1 MVLKR
6 DSIRGP
12 SGSGNRGPEGPGGA
26 RYPGPVTRGALAAV
40 VLLLILLP
48 SSAGAVS
55 AAAEGQTAEFE
66 GSISKLS
73 PKVKQ
78 DMKGSSWHPGCP
90 VGLKKLRLLRLSHWG
105 YDGEV
110 HTGRLVIR
118 YGQAHE
124 VLSVFERLFNAGFPI
139 KRMQRVDAF
148 NGNDAKSMKA
158 NNTSGFNCRY
168 VAGTT
173 TWSQHAYGRAVDIN
187 PVQNPWV
194 SSGKVAPKRGEPY
207 ADRTK
212 THPGMIKG
220 GGPVVE
226 AFADIG
232 WEWGGFWSSSK
243 DYMHFSLTGG

>member
-1 MVLKR
+1 MT
-6 DSIRGP
+6 
-12 SGSGNRGPEGPGGA
+12 A
-26 RYPGPVTRGALAAV
+26 TRRSLALAS
-40 VLLLILLP
+40 LILTLVTGLAP
-48 SSAGAVS
+48 SARSGADRGSANAQ
-55 AAAEGQTAEFE
+55 AAEFE
-66 GSISKLS
+66 GSIMKLP
-73 PKVKQ
+73 PKVKE

-90 VGLKKLRLLRLSHWG
+90 VGLKKLRLLTLSHWG

-124 VLSVFERLFNAGFPI
+124 VLGVLERLFNAGFPI

-148 NGNDAKSMKA
+148 DGSDAKSMKA

-173 TWSQHAYGRAVDIN
+173 TWSQHAYGRAIDMN

-194 SSGKVAPKRGEPY
+194 SSSGKVVPKRGEPY
-207 ADRTK
+207 ADRSK
-212 THPGMIKG
+212 SHPGMIKG
-220 GGPVVE
+220 EGPVVE

-243 DYMHFSLTGG
+243 DYMHFSLTGT